1 MKYWNWCCL
10 IVILACST
18 ATAAN
23 KKIEIEVVS
32 LTVSMEPKGSIVESY
47 QAKII
52 LPDGSHALAVC
63 LNDNQ
68 VCDLD
73 NGYPERLKHTSNTS
87 STVYTGFS
95 KFQAKRTGK
104 QLMIYTATGKRE
116 YWIQDSW

>member
-1 MKYWNWCCL
+1 
-10 IVILACST
+10 LAGPPPFSDPWKQPNF
-18 ATAAN
+18 A
-23 KKIEIEVVS
+23 
-32 LTVSMEPKGSIVESY
+32 
-47 QAKII
+47 
-52 LPDGSHALAVC
+52 
-63 LNDNQ
+63 LNDHQ

-73 NGYPERLKHTSNTS
+73 NGYPERLKHTSNSS